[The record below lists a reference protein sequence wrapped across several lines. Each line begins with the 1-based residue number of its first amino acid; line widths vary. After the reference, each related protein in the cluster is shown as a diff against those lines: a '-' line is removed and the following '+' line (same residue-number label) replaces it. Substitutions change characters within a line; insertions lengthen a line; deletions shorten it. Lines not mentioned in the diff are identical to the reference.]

1 MPEDR
6 IVNLMDAD
14 QARYK
19 EQGIGPAL
27 QIARESDW
35 MNLLDEIELVCGKE
49 SPMKLDKANSKA
61 LEKFLDYDAKAAA
74 AAISL
79 DRKLGETV
87 LSALEQIGVRALRD
101 FTYLTILR
109 NILVTFYHE
118 QRDLDRFSD
127 EL

>member
-1 MPEDR
+1 
-6 IVNLMDAD
+6 MDAD